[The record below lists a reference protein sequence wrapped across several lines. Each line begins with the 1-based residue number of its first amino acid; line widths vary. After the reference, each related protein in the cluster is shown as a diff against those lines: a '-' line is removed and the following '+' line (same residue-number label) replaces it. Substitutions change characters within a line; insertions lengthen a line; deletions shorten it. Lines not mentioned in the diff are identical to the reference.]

1 MLKFRDREFDILVST
16 SVVEV
21 GVDIPNATMMVV
33 EGANRFGLAQLH
45 QFRGRVGRGE
55 AQSYCFLIPQTA
67 DDAENERLNI
77 MTRTNNGFELAEY
90 DLRLRGPGD
99 FLGTKQAGYLEL
111 KMANLF
117 DVQLIKK
124 ARDMAEW
131 LLASDPDLEKK
142 IMPILSRCWIIFGHL
157 RLKMAVEI

>member
-21 GVDIPNATMMVV
+21 GVDIPNATMMVI
-33 EGANRFGLAQLH
+33 EGGANRFGLAQLH
-45 QFRGRVGRGE
+45 QFRGGRVGRGE

-77 MTRTNNGFELAEY
+77 MTSTNNGFELAEY

-99 FLGTKQAGYLEL
+99 FLGTKQAGYLDL

-124 ARDMAEW
+124 STRYGRVAACQR
-131 LLASDPDLEKK
+131 P
-142 IMPILSRCWIIFGHL
+142 
-157 RLKMAVEI
+157 